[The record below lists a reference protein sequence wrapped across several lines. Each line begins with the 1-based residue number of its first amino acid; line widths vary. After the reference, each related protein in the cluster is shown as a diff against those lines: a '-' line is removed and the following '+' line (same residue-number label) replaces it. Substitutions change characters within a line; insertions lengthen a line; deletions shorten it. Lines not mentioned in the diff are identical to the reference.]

1 MIRPNRLLIF
11 RRQDGAV
18 LFVALVFLILLTL
31 LALTATG
38 TSILQEK
45 MTGNMR
51 NRQLGLL
58 GAESGARGGEQH
70 LWQLSFDH
78 ATGQPLPP
86 CLTDATGNSTGGVA
100 GCVHRVRSD
109 GGLPSAIQTFRS
121 ANGWAEAIAA
131 TALNS
136 LPYGL
141 ALTGTIEPSETA
153 GLAEQPVI
161 ALENLGP
168 DLPLGGGMQTGVYD
182 PETTTLAGKHE
193 FYRITSRSQGGSA
206 AVQRIVESVYSAID
220 LTNTGTN
227 PGAAPVP

>member
-161 ALENLGP
+161 ALENLGRIFP
-168 DLPLGGGMQTGVYD
+168 WVVECKRVCMTPKRPLLRASTSSTGSHRV
-182 PETTTLAGKHE
+182 AKAVA
-193 FYRITSRSQGGSA
+193 RRSSA
-206 AVQRIVESVYSAID
+206 LSKACIQRLI
-220 LTNTGTN
+220 
-227 PGAAPVP
+227 